1 MEIDEED
8 IAIFQ
13 LSVVGVIYEGPFGEI
28 KLSSDFQKLINGK
41 DKF

>member
-13 LSVVGVIYEGPFGEI
+13 LSVVGVIYGGPFGE
-28 KLSSDFQKLINGK
+28 LNYLLISKN
-41 DKF
+41 